1 MDGLWVAREAR
12 GRIGGL
18 FMLKSSA
25 VSFAREKSGPSGC
38 ATILPTERFELDL
51 KNDGNLITS

>member
-1 MDGLWVAREAR
+1 VAREAR

-51 KNDGNLITS
+51 KNDGNLIAS